1 MEVAVKETGAEK
13 VVVSR
18 SSRSPATEDD
28 GKLRMGAMS
37 PSFPPVRDKP
47 ANLAD
52 SGRLRMGAMSPTL
65 PPSRTR

>member
-1 MEVAVKETGAEK
+1 MKETIAEK
-13 VVVSR
+13 VVIIR
-18 SSRSPATEDD
+18 SGRSPVAEDD

-52 SGRLRMGAMSPTL
+52 SGRLRMGAMSPML